1 VRWANFGTLTPSGKP
16 EKHGRDQLYAQ
27 YLSERTLMD
36 PLNAS
41 CAWLRAL
48 RPDWPAPYDELV
60 QGKVWQR
67 EDVIAWIAKQRP

>member
-1 VRWANFGTLTPSGKP
+1 LAPYPLRGKP

-36 PLNAS
+36 PLNAT

-48 RPDWPAPYDELV
+48 P
-60 QGKVWQR
+60 
-67 EDVIAWIAKQRP
+67 

>member
-1 VRWANFGTLTPSGKP
+1 VAQFWRPTPFGKP

-48 RPDWPAPYDELV
+48 P
-60 QGKVWQR
+60 
-67 EDVIAWIAKQRP
+67 